1 MTTSTRRRPRH
12 RRTTALAVL
21 LAVLLAAACTSDD
34 PPADPEQA
42 LVQAMRDTL
51 AGDVAYRLVA
61 EADREALAA
70 LGRDLGSVAARLN
83 LFEVSGVAVDG
94 AMTVDVRVAGTEP
107 LFQLRRAADDTVHLR
122 VAAGDGVL
130 GAVATPE
137 LEGRVLAMAVQTG
150 QSDAVVAAIGAL
162 FAGQWIEVGG
172 GFDGSV
178 LDALGDGQTEGDSA
192 APETS
197 TPLPEVVADYL
208 VVTDR
213 TEADGTT
220 TQRVDLRVRDLLRA
234 LARIG
239 GDLDEA
245 AVEDGLE
252 ALPEVVTGD
261 VVTRDDRVEQIVFDV
276 AEGARQ
282 AGDDVPGRLEVRL
295 ELSEHGEATLPPPP
309 DAEVVVPGDD
319 LAEGLAQLLA
329 ATPPTAPSESAT
341 PAAP

>member
-1 MTTSTRRRPRH
+1 MTTVTRRRRRH
-12 RRTTALAVL
+12 RPLAALAVL
-21 LAVLLAAACTSDD
+21 AVLLVPACTSDD

-42 LVQAMRDTL
+42 LVQVVRDTL
-51 AGDVAYRLVA
+51 DDDFAYRLVA

-83 LFEVSGVAVDG
+83 LFEVSGVTAGGAV
-94 AMTVDVRVAGTEP
+94 TVDVQVVGTDP

-122 VAAGDGVL
+122 VAAGDGPL
-130 GAVATPE
+130 GALATPE
-137 LEGRVLAMAVQTG
+137 LEGRVLAVAVQTG

-162 FAGQWIEVGG
+162 FAGEWIEVGG

-178 LDALGDGQTEGDSA
+178 LDALGDRDEPADEADTPG
-192 APETS
+192 TS
-197 TPLPEVVADYL
+197 TPLPDVVADYL

-213 TEADGTT
+213 TEDDGTT
-220 TQRVDLRVRDLLRA
+220 TLRVDLRIRDLLRA
-234 LARIG
+234 LSRLG
-239 GDLDEA
+239 GDLDAA

-252 ALPEVVTGD
+252 ALPQVVTGD
-261 VVTRDDRVEQIVFDV
+261 VVTRDDRVERIVFDV

-282 AGDDVPGRLEVRL
+282 AGDDVPGRLELRL
-295 ELSEHGEATLPPPP
+295 ELSDHGDVALPPAPE
-309 DAEVVVPGDD
+309 AEVVVPGED

-329 ATPPTAPSESAT
+329 TPPPAPTESAT

>member
-1 MTTSTRRRPRH
+1 MTTPPRWCRRH
-12 RRTTALAVL
+12 RTTALLAALVL
-21 LAVLLAAACTSDD
+21 LVAGACTSEE

-42 LVQAMRDTL
+42 LVEAVRDTL
-51 AGDVAYRLVA
+51 ADDVAYRLVA
-61 EADREALAA
+61 EADREALEA

-83 LFEVSGVAVDG
+83 LFEVSGVAADG
-94 AMTVDVRVAGTEP
+94 AVTVDVRVAGTEP

-130 GAVATPE
+130 AAVATPE
-137 LEGRVLAMAVQTG
+137 LEGRVLAVAVQTG

-162 FAGQWIEVGG
+162 FDGEWVEVTG

-178 LDALGDGQTEGDSA
+178 LDAVGDGDATEGEEPS
-192 APETS
+192 PELA
-197 TPLPEVVADYL
+197 TPLPDVVADYL
-208 VVTDR
+208 VVSDR

-234 LARIG
+234 LSRLG
-239 GDLDEA
+239 GDLDPA
-245 AVEDGLE
+245 SLEDGLA

-261 VVTRDDRVEQIVFDV
+261 VVTREDRVEEIVFDV

-282 AGDDVPGRLEVRL
+282 AGDDVPGRLELRL
-295 ELSEHGEATLPPPP
+295 ELSDHGDVAMPEPPEV
-309 DAEVVVPGDD
+309 EVVVPGDD

-329 ATPPTAPSESAT
+329 TPPADPTESAS